1 MKALSFD
8 GKRINCYE
16 TGIEFLNE
24 EYGETYTLYAA
35 SSSFDSGKC
44 KYYYDSDGTDHVDY
58 LGEFESPE
66 DAEKEFI
73 KIIKEIIE

>member
-1 MKALSFD
+1 MKSLLFD
-8 GKRINCYE
+8 RKRINCYE

-35 SSSFDSGKC
+35 SSSFASGKC
-44 KYYYDSDGTDHVDY
+44 KYYYDSDGTDHVNY

-66 DAEKEFI
+66 DAEKEFKNVI
-73 KIIKEIIE
+73 NEII

>member
-1 MKALSFD
+1 MKSLLFD
-8 GKRINCYE
+8 RKRINCYE

-44 KYYYDSDGTDHVDY
+44 KYYYDSDGTDHVNY
-58 LGEFESPE
+58 LGEFKSPE
-66 DAEKEFI
+66 DAEKEFKNVI
-73 KIIKEIIE
+73 NEIN

>member
-1 MKALSFD
+1 MKSLLFD
-8 GKRINCYE
+8 RKRINCYE

-44 KYYYDSDGTDHVDY
+44 KYYYDSDGTDHVNY

-66 DAEKEFI
+66 DAEKEFKNVI
-73 KIIKEIIE
+73 NEIN

>member
-1 MKALSFD
+1 MKSLLFD
-8 GKRINCYE
+8 RKRINCYE

-24 EYGETYTLYAA
+24 DFGETYTLYAA

-44 KYYYDSDGTDHVDY
+44 KYYYDSDGTDHVNY

-73 KIIKEIIE
+73 KIIKEII